1 MPKGRIGI
9 GDITDYIPNPPKLPK
24 RPRARKVAESYS
36 QSKTRRKATKK
47 GFKRNADGSFNFPKS
62 MSAED
67 SATRNLVREKP
78 QRKINPTT
86 RRDLS
91 LYQLPRVYKRGNK

>member
-9 GDITDYIPNPPKLPK
+9 GDITDYIPGPPKLPN

-36 QSKTRRKATKK
+36 QSKTRRKPTKK
-47 GFKRNADGSFNFPKS
+47 GYKRNSDGSFNFPKS

-67 SATRNLVREKP
+67 SATRNLIREKP
-78 QRKINPTT
+78 MRKLTPAQRK
-86 RRDLS
+86 